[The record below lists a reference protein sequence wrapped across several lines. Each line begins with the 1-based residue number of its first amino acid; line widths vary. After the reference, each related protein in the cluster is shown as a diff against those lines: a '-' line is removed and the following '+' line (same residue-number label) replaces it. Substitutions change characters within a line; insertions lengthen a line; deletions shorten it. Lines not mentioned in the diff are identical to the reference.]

1 MNEWKTSVPSLG
13 MRGRKILLVG
23 KFFGDG
29 RAGFSECVV
38 PHLGGRIDG
47 FWSGG
52 CGWENLPTHTIFL
65 PSIGGFIN
73 RENGRVGP
81 GRAGPCRAVGI
92 ERGEDVGAEP
102 RNVGQENFVGRK
114 IFRRLTSRLAAT
126 LIAVAV
132 SEERGTGN
140 DFSRRFRVRQ
150 IERLLLM
157 PMRVQDWTN
166 TGFLSPARR
175 RFRM

>member
-81 GRAGPCRAVGI
+81 GRAGLCRAVGI

-126 LIAVAV
+126 LIFGRWSNPTRWRSRLPEAVDPK
-132 SEERGTGN
+132 SKTQRTG
-140 DFSRRFRVRQ
+140 
-150 IERLLLM
+150 
-157 PMRVQDWTN
+157 
-166 TGFLSPARR
+166 G
-175 RFRM
+175 